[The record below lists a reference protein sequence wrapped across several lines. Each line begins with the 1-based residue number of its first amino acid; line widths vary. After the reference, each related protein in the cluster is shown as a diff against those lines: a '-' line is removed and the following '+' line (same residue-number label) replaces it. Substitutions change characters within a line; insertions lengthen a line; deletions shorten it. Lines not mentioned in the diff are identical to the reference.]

1 ERLLLFTQAKA
12 PAQSVWG
19 KILFAHA
26 AQQIAAAAAQCAA
39 ALALLDDN
47 AALEPYRPALAA
59 YGALFDA
66 LGVLCE
72 DQNWDGLFD
81 ALQGFEHPRLSAA
94 RRAAPED
101 REQIKQRRDRIK
113 DTVLRLRERLFD
125 ATELQFADDIADLTP
140 KISRLFEL
148 VRRTDVLL
156 SEKKRTAGII
166 DFSDLEQLSVELLM
180 RRTEQGDQPTE
191 LAVQYAARYDE
202 IMVDE
207 YQDVNG
213 AQDMI
218 LTALSN
224 GNNLFLVGD
233 VKQSVYRFRQAR
245 PELFL
250 DRAASYPD
258 YDKDA
263 PRFPAKIALNG
274 NFRSRQEITDVINQ
288 TFFALMRREAAEL
301 DYDASQALVPMAAYP
316 PQSGCGV
323 ELHLL
328 DPDTLPDDA
337 IAAEREAEYAAERV
351 SELLRSGF
359 PVTDGGARRPI
370 EPRDICILLR
380 SPKSRARL
388 YRQALADA
396 GVESTVDSPGEFL
409 SSAEITAV
417 CNLLHVIDNPTRD
430 LELAGAMLSP
440 LLGFTDD
447 ELASIRLG
455 SPSGSL

>member
-1 ERLLLFTQAKA
+1 
-12 PAQSVWG
+12 
-19 KILFAHA
+19 
-26 AQQIAAAAAQCAA
+26 
-39 ALALLDDN
+39 
-47 AALEPYRPALAA
+47 
-59 YGALFDA
+59 
-66 LGVLCE
+66 
-72 DQNWDGLFD
+72 
-81 ALQGFEHPRLSAA
+81 
-94 RRAAPED
+94 
-101 REQIKQRRDRIK
+101 QRRDRIK

-258 YDKDA
+258 YD
-263 PRFPAKIALNG
+263 
-274 NFRSRQEITDVINQ
+274 
-288 TFFALMRREAAEL
+288 
-301 DYDASQALVPMAAYP
+301 
-316 PQSGCGV
+316 
-323 ELHLL
+323 
-328 DPDTLPDDA
+328 
-337 IAAEREAEYAAERV
+337 
-351 SELLRSGF
+351 
-359 PVTDGGARRPI
+359 
-370 EPRDICILLR
+370 
-380 SPKSRARL
+380 
-388 YRQALADA
+388 
-396 GVESTVDSPGEFL
+396 
-409 SSAEITAV
+409 
-417 CNLLHVIDNPTRD
+417 
-430 LELAGAMLSP
+430 
-440 LLGFTDD
+440 
-447 ELASIRLG
+447 
-455 SPSGSL
+455 